1 MAVKK
6 KKKHRHDRHERARAH
21 AERLAPPEE
30 RAAAHGGNGRAPE
43 GRAYDDDTILVNSG
57 NLNLP
62 KDLDEDGDGEESL
75 WFGFDPVVLVV
86 FIFSL
91 AFIVFI
97 AWEISRTPPAR

>member
-1 MAVKK
+1 MAVK
-6 KKKHRHDRHERARAH
+6 KKKHRHDRHECARAH

-30 RAAAHGGNGRAPE
+30 RAASRGGNGR
-43 GRAYDDDTILVNSG
+43 GRDGRVYDDGTILVNSG

-62 KDLDEDGDGEESL
+62 RDLDEDGDAEQSHWL
-75 WFGFDPVVLVV
+75 GFDPVVLVV
-86 FIFSL
+86 FFLSL